1 MTWPRC
7 QVGIILSFGAVNDA
21 DVSKA
26 YTIRA
31 RTLEQRMRLPDGI
44 RGGWEGDVEG
54 YNVHRWALSR
64 LPYFVHTTGVV
75 SHVSSRVLHLLRSAL
90 LLTLCVPLPI
100 RRRQGASRHAA

>member
-7 QVGIILSFGAVNDA
+7 QVGIILSFGAVNNA

-31 RTLEQRMRLPDGI
+31 RTLEQRTRLPDGI

-54 YNVHRWALSR
+54 YNVHRWVLSR
-64 LPYFVHTTGVV
+64 LPYFLYTPLALFRTCL
-75 SHVSSRVLHLLRSAL
+75 RVFFIS
-90 LLTLCVPLPI
+90 
-100 RRRQGASRHAA
+100 